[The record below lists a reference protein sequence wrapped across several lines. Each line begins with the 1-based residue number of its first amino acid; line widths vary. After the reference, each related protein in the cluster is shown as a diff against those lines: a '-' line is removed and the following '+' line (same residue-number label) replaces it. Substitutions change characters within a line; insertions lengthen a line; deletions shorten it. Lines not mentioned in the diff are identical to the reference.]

1 MRYKPSIAFDRMSG
15 SAKGVT
21 ASSNK
26 GAIFIR
32 TRGTGSKKRTADQA
46 TIKSIFRLLTQSWKN
61 LTQPQIVQW
70 NNAAKS
76 QSGRRVLGQR
86 AQLTGSNLY
95 LRLNF
100 WVVRCGGQPLT
111 TPPEL
116 SGVEQPAAAMA
127 AISSSSFILR
137 LNQPPQQPGL
147 KLVLM
152 ATAPQTVGTITGVG
166 RGSTFC
172 DPLNPVAQA
181 INLMQAYT
189 SKFGTLNESKPKVFL
204 RYFYVN
210 PSTGEKSGEQL
221 ITPIFVPGTPV
232 QYRLDMSNPDP
243 TMGTVSHMG
252 SNEYNEGSVIGI
264 FATPTQNYTFLRWS
278 DGNTLN
284 PRNLIMDRDY
294 QLQPVFVY
302 DQHYRL
308 TANVSPTY
316 RGQVSGRGMYRPG
329 ETAHLVAEP
338 SSGWEFDHWQDQP
351 DNHNPERDVVMNS
364 DVSLT
369 AVFVAIR
376 NSYDLY
382 WNVNVYGFGD
392 IQSEGDVDC
401 GSFDRGDE
409 VVLTAVPHDQNY
421 EFVRWS
427 DGNTQN
433 PRTLVANRDYDIIAE
448 FRHKTETKRISVDT
462 YYGETTGSGT
472 YHLGELVEISVTPNE
487 GFHLVHWDD
496 DDNET
501 ALVRRFYLDRYTPR
515 YFEAILESDATYYVH
530 VECDPPEGGT
540 VTGNT
545 DAVHYE
551 QMVEIDVT
559 PAPGWRITGWSDDR
573 HFDGSHRDIDVYED
587 TDLTVFLEEIEPD
600 SD

>member
-21 ASSNK
+21 ASQNK

-46 TIKSIFRLLTQSWKN
+46 TIKSIFKQLQQNWKN
-61 LTQPQIVQW
+61 LGAAEIQAW

-76 QSGRRVLGQR
+76 QSGRRVLGQK
-86 AQLTGSNLY
+86 AQLTGANLY

-100 WVVRCGGQPLT
+100 WVVRCGGQPIGLPPVLT
-111 TPPEL
+111 
-116 SGVEQPAAAMA
+116 GIEQPAVAEA
-127 AISSSSFILR
+127 AISNGSFMFRLNSVPEQAAGLR
-137 LNQPPQQPGL
+137 L
-147 KLVLM
+147 VIM
-152 ATAPQTVGTITGVG
+152 ATGPQTVGTVTGVG

-172 DPLNPVAQA
+172 EPFTPGVGAV
-181 INLMQAYT
+181 NLLQQYAA
-189 SKFGTLNESKPKVFL
+189 KFGMPNAGKPKVFL

-210 PSTGEKSGEQL
+210 PITGEKSGEQL
-221 ITPIFVPGTPV
+221 INAFYSATEPV
-232 QYRLDMSNPDP
+232 KYRLDMSNPDP
-243 TMGTVSHMG
+243 NMGTVNRNG
-252 SNEYNEGSVIGI
+252 VEEFNEGSTVSII
-264 FATPTQNYTFLRWS
+264 ATPTQNYTFQRWS

-294 QLQPVFVY
+294 VLQPVFVY

-316 RGQVSGRGMYRPG
+316 RGQVTGRGMYRPG

-338 SSGWEFDHWQDQP
+338 SNGWEFDHWEDQP

-392 IQSEGDVDC
+392 IESEEDC
-401 GSFDRGDE
+401 GTFDRGDE

-427 DGNTQN
+427 DGNTAN

-448 FRHKTETKRISVDT
+448 FRHKTETRQIVVDT

-472 YHLGELVEISVTPNE
+472 YHLGDLVEISATPAE
-487 GFHLVHWDD
+487 GFHFVKWDD
-496 DDNET
+496 DEDEHSLT
-501 ALVRRFYLDRYTPR
+501 RRFYLDRYTSR
-515 YFEAILESDATYYVH
+515 FYEAIMESDATYHIRAVC
-530 VECDPPEGGT
+530 EPEEAGT
-540 VTGNT
+540 VTGCVE
-545 DAVHYE
+545 AAHYE
-551 QMVEIDVT
+551 DSVELDVT
-559 PAPGWRITGWSDDR
+559 PAPGWRIVEWSDDR
-573 HFDGSHRDIDVYED
+573 HFDGDHRNIDVYED
-587 TDLTVFLEEIEPD
+587 MDLVIYLEEIEPEGE
-600 SD
+600 